1 MVNYPQ
7 QEDMIGWQKN
17 GMQIDA
23 PEGYNV
29 FDYFDTLG
37 DYTGVD
43 CDGIGLL
50 FCLPTES
57 EFAEIYKE
65 SGKA

>member
-7 QEDMIGWQKN
+7 QEDVIGWQKN
-17 GMQIDA
+17 GVQIDA

-37 DYTGVD
+37 
-43 CDGIGLL
+43 GIGLL
-50 FCLPTES
+50 FCLPSES

-65 SGKA
+65 NG